1 MSFWKKRMS
10 YDEQIK
16 ELDKRNKEA
25 RYGLLKEQAGSYVIG
40 WYNNFRRLKR
50 FYYQKPSMSDSEYQ
64 FLIQKTLEECTKYCT
79 CHMLL
84 EGLGEISLAGMLIP
98 CEQALSIK
106 ILSVASEYGF
116 YEQDIAYAILIILM
130 NDRIDEIVEFINYL
144 KIVPE
149 SRLE

>member
-1 MSFWKKRMS
+1 
-10 YDEQIK
+10 
-16 ELDKRNKEA
+16 
-25 RYGLLKEQAGSYVIG
+25 
-40 WYNNFRRLKR
+40 
-50 FYYQKPSMSDSEYQ
+50 MSDSEYQ
-64 FLIQKTLEECTKYCT
+64 FLIQKTLEECTNYCT

>member
-1 MSFWKKRMS
+1 MSFWNKRTS

-16 ELDKRNKEA
+16 ELDRRNKEA
-25 RYGLLKEQAGSYVIG
+25 RYGLLKEQARGYVID
-40 WYNNFRRLKR
+40 WYNNFRRLKK
-50 FYYQKPSMSDSEYQ
+50 YYYHRPAMSDSGYQ
-64 FLIQKTLEECTKYCT
+64 FLVQKTLEECTGYCT
-79 CHMLL
+79 CHIILD
-84 EGLGEISLAGMLIP
+84 GHGQSSLAEMLIP
-98 CEQALSIK
+98 YEQALSNK

-144 KIVPE
+144 KSVPE